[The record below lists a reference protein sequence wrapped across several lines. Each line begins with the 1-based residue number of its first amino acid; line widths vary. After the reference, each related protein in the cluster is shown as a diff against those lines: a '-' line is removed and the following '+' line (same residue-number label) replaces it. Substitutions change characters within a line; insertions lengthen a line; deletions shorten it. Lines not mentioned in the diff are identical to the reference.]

1 MADLLH
7 VVCPRCSAVNRV
19 LRERL
24 ADRGH
29 CGSCKSALF
38 THHPVTLT
46 ETNFDRQIGRS
57 DLPVVVDFWA
67 SWCAPCRA
75 MAPHFERA
83 AAELEPR
90 VRLAKLD
97 TEAASRIAGRYAI
110 RRIPTLIVF
119 RDGLEVARQAGALDL
134 PRLLQWVRAQVAE
147 PV

>member
-1 MADLLH
+1 MADLVH
-7 VVCPRCSAVNRV
+7 VVCPHCSAVNRV
-19 LRERL
+19 QRERL
-24 ADRGH
+24 ADRGR

-38 THHPVTLT
+38 AHHPVTLT
-46 ETNFDRQIGRS
+46 EANFDRQIGRS

-97 TEAASRIAGRYAI
+97 TEAAPRIAGRYAI
-110 RRIPTLIVF
+110 RSIPTLVLF
-119 RDGLEVARQAGALDL
+119 RDGVEVARQAGALDL
-134 PRLLQWVRAQVAE
+134 PHLLQWVRAHASGTV
-147 PV
+147 